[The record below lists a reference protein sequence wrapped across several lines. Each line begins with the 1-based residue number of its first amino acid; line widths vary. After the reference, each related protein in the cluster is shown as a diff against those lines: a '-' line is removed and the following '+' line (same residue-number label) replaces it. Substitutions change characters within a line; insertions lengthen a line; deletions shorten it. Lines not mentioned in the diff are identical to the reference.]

1 MRDVA
6 SMAQVSIGT
15 VSNVINS
22 PDKVLPATRERVEK
36 AIAELGWVP
45 NRQARELR
53 AGRGRTIGIA
63 VMDVSNP
70 FFSDILRGAQSVLRE
85 EGFTATVGD
94 ADNSVEIQATVLRAF
109 LEQRVRGVIL
119 GPIGG
124 IPDEVFDLARV
135 GIPTV
140 LVDRIS
146 RGGQT
151 CTVGVDDVAGGRIA
165 VEHLVKGGHK
175 TIAVVGGPSTLA
187 QVRDRREGAQQVA
200 DEAGVR
206 LLSISTPQLDI
217 ASGRNAADELALLP
231 PEERPTAVFCGND
244 LVAIGMLQGL
254 MAHGFRVPDDIAIIG
269 YDDIE
274 FAAAAAIPLSSVAQP
289 RQQLGMTAA
298 TLLLAE
304 LADRDAGRPHIHQ
317 AVTFMPTLVPRLS
330 SATPSASG

>member
-1 MRDVA
+1 M
-6 SMAQVSIGT
+6 
-15 VSNVINS
+15 
-22 PDKVLPATRERVEK
+22 
-36 AIAELGWVP
+36 
-45 NRQARELR
+45 
-53 AGRGRTIGIA
+53 
-63 VMDVSNP
+63 
-70 FFSDILRGAQSVLRE
+70 
-85 EGFTATVGD
+85 
-94 ADNSVEIQATVLRAF
+94 
-109 LEQRVRGVIL
+109 IL